1 MNLKTEKMTLD
12 DLKFLCE
19 NIKNFDDFWNENILK
34 EEFYNPNSLYLVAKN
49 EDNIIVAFA
58 GIWKIL
64 DEVHITNI
72 AVKKDFRNQGIGS
85 KIFENLLKLVDIK
98 YVNSITLE
106 VSENNIPAIKIYEK
120 CGFEKVGFRKNY
132 YGNNNSAIIMT
143 KYLF

>member
-12 DLKFLCE
+12 DLTFLCE

-34 EEFYNPNSLYLVAKN
+34 EEFNNPNSLYLVAKN

-72 AVKKDFRNQGIGS
+72 AVRKDFRNQGIGS

-106 VSENNIPAIKIYEK
+106 VSENNIPAIKLYEK
-120 CGFEKVGFRKNY
+120 FGFEKVGFRKNY

>member
-1 MNLKTEKMTLD
+1 MNLRIEKMTLD
-12 DLKFLCE
+12 DLTFLCE

-34 EEFYNPNSLYLVAKN
+34 EEFNNTNSSYLVAKN

-72 AVKKDFRNQGIGS
+72 AVREDFRNQGVGS
-85 KIFENLLKLVDIK
+85 KIFQNLLELADIK
-98 YVNSITLE
+98 GVNSITLE

>member
-19 NIKNFDDFWNENILK
+19 YIKNFDDFWNENILK
-34 EEFYNPNSLYLVAKN
+34 EEFNNPNSLYLVAKN

-72 AVKKDFRNQGIGS
+72 AVRKDFRNQGIGS

-106 VSENNIPAIKIYEK
+106 VSENNIPAIKLYEK
-120 CGFEKVGFRKNY
+120 LGFEKVEFRKNY
-132 YGNNNSAIIMT
+132 YGNNNGEIIMT